1 MKGNH
6 MFEITEDTKIAAGQ
20 AVNEILTS
28 HGYQEVPQDVMDK
41 AIDAAVA
48 VVKAQFGF

>member
-1 MKGNH
+1 
-6 MFEITEDTKIAAGQ
+6 MFEITEETKIAAGQ
-20 AVNEILTS
+20 AVNEVLS
-28 HGYQEVPQDVMDK
+28 QNGYQEVAQDVMDK